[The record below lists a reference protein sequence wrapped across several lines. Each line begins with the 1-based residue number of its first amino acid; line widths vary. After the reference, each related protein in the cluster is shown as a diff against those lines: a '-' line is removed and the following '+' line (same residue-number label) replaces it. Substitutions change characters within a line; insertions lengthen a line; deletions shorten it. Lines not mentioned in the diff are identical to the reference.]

1 MSKSVQKGLLA
12 VGVLVASTNV
22 AFADATT
29 ITAGFATD
37 VEPVFIT
44 AGIIMIGIGAIWA
57 IKKVIALGN
66 KS

>member
-1 MSKSVQKGLLA
+1 MKKVLLFS
-12 VGVLVASTNV
+12 LISS
-22 AFADATT
+22 AFAFAGAET
-29 ITAGFATD
+29 ITGGFATD

-44 AGIIMIGIGAIWA
+44 AGIIMVGIGAIWS

>member
-1 MSKSVQKGLLA
+1 MNRFNKIVFGSAAL
-12 VGVLVASTNV
+12 VGAST
-22 AFADATT
+22 FANAGAEV
-29 ITAGFATD
+29 ITGGFATD

-44 AGIIMIGIGAIWA
+44 AGIIMVGIGAIWA

>member
-1 MSKSVQKGLLA
+1 MKRFLKVVGLLA
-12 VGVLVASTNV
+12 VASLS

-29 ITAGFATD
+29 ITAGFVTD

-44 AGIIMIGIGAIWA
+44 AGIIMIGIGAIWS

>member
-1 MSKSVQKGLLA
+1 MKRLLIKVA
-12 VGVLVASTNV
+12 ALSAVASV
-22 AFADATT
+22 SAFAGAET
-29 ITAGFATD
+29 ITDGFATD

-44 AGIIMIGIGAIWA
+44 AGIIMVGIGAIWA

>member
-1 MSKSVQKGLLA
+1 MQRTLLKVSAVLALASV
-12 VGVLVASTNV
+12 S
-22 AFADATT
+22 AFAGPET
-29 ITAGFATD
+29 ITGGFATD

-44 AGIIMIGIGAIWA
+44 AGIIMVGIGAIWA

>member
-1 MSKSVQKGLLA
+1 MRSLLTKVAALSALASV
-12 VGVLVASTNV
+12 S
-22 AFADATT
+22 AFAGPET
-29 ITAGFATD
+29 ITGGFATD

-44 AGIIMIGIGAIWA
+44 AGIIMVGIGAIWA